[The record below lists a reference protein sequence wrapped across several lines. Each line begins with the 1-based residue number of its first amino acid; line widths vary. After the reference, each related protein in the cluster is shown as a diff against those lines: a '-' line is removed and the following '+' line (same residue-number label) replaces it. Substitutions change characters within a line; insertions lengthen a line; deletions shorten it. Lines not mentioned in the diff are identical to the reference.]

1 MVLCWYSVAWEV
13 LLCILLKLM
22 SSHILPFADGEH
34 FEINFSVC
42 ILEKQKP
49 LLDFFHYPAKC
60 YLNEQLL
67 KIHSVIFL

>member
-1 MVLCWYSVAWEV
+1 
-13 LLCILLKLM
+13 M

-67 KIHSVIFL
+67 KIHSVIFLWRHITFIFEMESHMALS